1 MKTLIFASGN
11 AHKIREVRELLSDRY
26 DVKGLIDIGCT
37 ADIPETSDTFEGNA
51 LLKAQYVVEHY
62 QLDCFAE
69 DTGLEVEAL
78 HGAPGV
84 YSARFAGL
92 HKSSADNMSLL
103 LEKLKG
109 QTNRQARFK
118 TVVALIWNG
127 ETHYFEGIVNGHI
140 VESPRGSGTF
150 GYDPVFVP
158 EGYDLTFA
166 EMEADLKN
174 SISHRGRAIQKLL
187 KFLENK

>member
-37 ADIPETSDTFEGNA
+37 YDIPETSDTFEGNA
-51 LLKAQYVVEHY
+51 LLKAQYVFEHY

-78 HGAPGV
+78 NGAPGV

-103 LEKLKG
+103 LEKLKE
-109 QTNRQARFK
+109 QANRKARFK
-118 TVVALIWNG
+118 TVVALLWNG
-127 ETHYFEGIVNGHI
+127 ETHYFEGIVDGHI
-140 VESPRGSGTF
+140 IENPRGSGTF
-150 GYDPVFVP
+150 GYDPIFVP
-158 EGYDLTFA
+158 EGYELTFA
-166 EMEADLKN
+166 EMEAGLKN

-187 KFLENK
+187 NFLEK

>member
-11 AHKIREVRELLSDRY
+11 DHKIREVRELLSNLY

-51 LLKAQYVVEHY
+51 LLKAQYVVDHFG
-62 QLDCFAE
+62 LDCFAE

-78 HGAPGV
+78 NGAPGV

-92 HKSSADNMSLL
+92 HKNSADNISLL
-103 LEKLKG
+103 LQKLQG
-109 QTNRQARFK
+109 QVNRKARFK
-118 TVVALIWNG
+118 TIIALIWNSK
-127 ETHYFEGIVNGHI
+127 THYFEGIVNGHI
-140 VESPRGSGTF
+140 TDTPRGSGTF
-150 GYDPVFVP
+150 GYDPIFVP
-158 EGYDLTFA
+158 EGYDITFA

-187 KFLENK
+187 KFLENN